1 MDAGSQ
7 VQSCHPDWADCDR
20 FALSAGHGSRLVYS
34 LLHRTGYA
42 LSLDDTE
49 AFRRWGSQ
57 GTRPSGAW
65 TPAGLRSHHRAAGEG
80 LANAWAWP
88 IGEAQ
93 LAARYNRPG
102 HAVIDHRTFVIVGDG
117 NLMEGVAAEGVS
129 LAGHLSS
136 ASCSVWTTTT
146 A

>member
-1 MDAGSQ
+1 M
-7 VQSCHPDWADCDR
+7 
-20 FALSAGHGSRLVYS
+20 LLYS

-42 LSLDDTE
+42 LSLDDIK
-49 AFRRWGSQ
+49 AFRRWSSQ

-65 TPAGLRSHHRAAGEG
+65 APPGVEVTTGPLGKG
-80 LANAWAWP
+80 LANAVGIA

-93 LAARYNRPG
+93 RAARYHRPG

-117 NLMEGVAAEGVS
+117 DLMEGVAAEGVS

-136 ASCSVWTTTT
+136 ASWSVCTTTT

>member
-1 MDAGSQ
+1 M
-7 VQSCHPDWADCDR
+7 
-20 FALSAGHGSRLVYS
+20 LLYS
-34 LLHRTGYA
+34 LLHLTGYA
-42 LSLDDTE
+42 LSLDDTK

-65 TPAGLRSHHRAAGEG
+65 APAGRRSHLRAVWQG
-80 LANAWAWP
+80 LGRCVGMA

-102 HAVIDHRTFVIVGDG
+102 HAVIDHRTFVIVGDDD
-117 NLMEGVAAEGVS
+117 LMEGVAAEGVS
-129 LAGHLSS
+129 LAGRLSS
-136 ASCSVWTTTT
+136 ASWSVCTTTT